1 VHGVINQ
8 ELGAIMAVFSKNT
21 LTQVSG
27 FDNPIIAGE
36 LVYDQQTYWNLQLTA
51 EDGVQPVNLTGATI
65 NAQIIR
71 RTLTNVQD
79 TRYGLS
85 FDISN
90 YTPTPTA
97 IPLTITNRVDATG
110 SFTLL
115 IDSDAWGLV
124 TSDDQMAINSV
135 NGAGFSG
142 RIKISFP
149 STVGGQPAEDN
160 IIFLLFL
167 VRSDGI
173 VKV

>member
-1 VHGVINQ
+1 MHGVINQ

-51 EDGVQPVNLTGATI
+51 EDGTTAVDLTGATI

-97 IPLTITNRVDATG
+97 IPLTITNRDDTEG
-110 SFTLL
+110 SFTLV
-115 IDSDAWGLV
+115 IDSDSWGLL

-149 STVGGQPAEDN
+149 SSGSQPAEDN

>member
-1 VHGVINQ
+1 
-8 ELGAIMAVFSKNT
+8 MAVFNKNT

-27 FDNPIIAGE
+27 FDNQIIAGE
-36 LVYDQQTYWNLQLTA
+36 LVYNQKTYWNLALNTDGTA
-51 EDGVQPVNLTGATI
+51 IDLTGATI

-71 RTLTNVQD
+71 RKLSNVQD

-85 FDISN
+85 FDIAD

-97 IPLTITNRVDATG
+97 IPLTITNLSATTG
-110 SFTLL
+110 QFTLT
-115 IDSDAWGLV
+115 IDDSAWAL
-124 TSDDQMAINSV
+124 TTTDTDLDIASI

-149 STVGGQPAEDN
+149 ASGTTPANDL

-167 VRSDGI
+167 VRSDAII
-173 VKV
+173 VN